1 MIWHLIHACSPQDER
16 APMNFY
22 VALSLLAVL
31 NVIGAVAYL
40 SDKQGKEQGKPLF
53 VVQMISLAGV
63 VAYLIFTR
71 K

>member
-1 MIWHLIHACSPQDER
+1 
-16 APMNFY
+16 MNYY

-40 SDKQGKEQGKPLF
+40 SDKQGKEQRRPLF
-53 VVQMISLAGV
+53 VVQMVSLVGML
-63 VAYLIFTR
+63 AYLIFAR

>member
-1 MIWHLIHACSPQDER
+1 
-16 APMNFY
+16 MNFY
-22 VALSLLAVL
+22 FALSLLAVL

-53 VVQMISLAGV
+53 VVQMISLAGM
-63 VAYLIFTR
+63 VAYLIFVR